1 MGEKHMKITA
11 EFDSVDTADIVAASL
26 RHQIAGMADIKVL
39 TPEIA
44 DRGTEVMFQG
54 FAPAYSNTVGGAS
67 FGMSVG
73 NTAGRHF
80 DSPSDSYSKAVK
92 VQLICRKDDAA
103 LAKRIMIGYG
113 GRDLR
118 GS

>member
-1 MGEKHMKITA
+1 MKITA

-39 TPEIA
+39 GPELTEH
-44 DRGTEVMFQG
+44 GTERVFQG

-73 NTAGRHF
+73 N
-80 DSPSDSYSKAVK
+80 SSDSRFGTAPDSFSKAVR
-92 VQLICRKDDAA
+92 VQLICRKDDAQ

>member
-1 MGEKHMKITA
+1 MKITA
-11 EFDSVDTADIVAASL
+11 EFDSIDTADVVAASL

-39 TPEIA
+39 NPELT
-44 DRGTEVMFQG
+44 DHGSERTFQG
-54 FAPAYSNTVGGAS
+54 FAPGYSNSTGGAA
-67 FGMSVG
+67 FGMS
-73 NTAGRHF
+73 TAGVLGINNFEDNTPPDNR
-80 DSPSDSYSKAVK
+80 SKAVK
-92 VQLICRKDDAA
+92 LQLICRKDDAQ